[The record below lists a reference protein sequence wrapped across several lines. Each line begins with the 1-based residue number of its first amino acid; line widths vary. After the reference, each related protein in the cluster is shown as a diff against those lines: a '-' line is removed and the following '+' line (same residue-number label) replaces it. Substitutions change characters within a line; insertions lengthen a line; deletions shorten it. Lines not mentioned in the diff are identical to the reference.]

1 MLSLTSS
8 WSASRRSRS
17 PPSNTAYQE
26 GPAAQMRSGP
36 FLVLLAVVET
46 LTRLGGP
53 AAQRPGG
60 PVLPPGSAA
69 RFCRP
74 PGASGAA
81 AVANCGDFR
90 NTPHTQAPQPAFR
103 ENLRVYVTRRM
114 GGEGRVTDASGG
126 QFNGLRRGPSS
137 LSQYGRHRVFHRA
150 MTGADLGHGMSV
162 DTRSVSLMKP
172 TYSEKFESRGDTSR
186 RFRRRRRSPPESPRR
201 SMEPAGIP
209 RSRPGPRLGGAPCTC
224 PTGR

>member
-17 PPSNTAYQE
+17 PPSNTACQE

-46 LTRLGGP
+46 LTRRPGGP
-53 AAQRPGG
+53 AARR
-60 PVLPPGSAA
+60 PGSAA

-81 AVANCGDFR
+81 AVANFGDFR

-103 ENLRVYVTRRM
+103 ENLRVYVTQRM
-114 GGEGRVTDASGG
+114 RGEGRVTDARGG
-126 QFNGLRRGPSS
+126 QLNGLRRGPSS
-137 LSQYGRHRVFHRA
+137 PSRYGRHRVIHRA

-172 TYSEKFESRGDTSR
+172 TYSDKFEARGDTSR
-186 RFRRRRRSPPESPRR
+186 RFRRRRRSPPESTPDSPRR

-209 RSRPGPRLGGAPCTC
+209 RSRPGTRLGGAPCTC